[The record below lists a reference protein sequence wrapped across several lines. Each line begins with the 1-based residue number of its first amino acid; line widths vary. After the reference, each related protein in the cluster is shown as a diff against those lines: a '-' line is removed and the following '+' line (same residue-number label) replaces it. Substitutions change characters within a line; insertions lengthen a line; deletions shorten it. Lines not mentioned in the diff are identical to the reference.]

1 MNISIV
7 GNSLP
12 ALVLAKKI
20 SEKKIKLN
28 LYYQKNLDISKSTRT
43 IGITEENIN
52 FLKKS
57 FPELLKYGFPIK
69 SISIYDEKNL
79 KKEILNFH
87 SKSINQFYM
96 FKSSDIKKVIQK
108 NIRQTKSIKFL
119 KRNLKKI
126 YSDSFLNKND
136 LIIDTFLNNNTAKK
150 FFFKKIKKNYLSKAY
165 TTIIKHEKI
174 TNNNAIQIFTKFGPL
189 AFLPISN
196 SETSVVFSSNKTN
209 MELKNLKAFVIK
221 YNNKYKKLKFEDFE
235 SSDLSMSLL
244 KNYYHQNIIA
254 FGDKIHKIH
263 PLAGQGF
270 NMTLRD
276 IKILSKI
283 VKERVDLGLQID
295 HSVYKDFENKT
306 KHFNFIFSSGNDFI
320 YEFFKFDSK
329 YKSNYLNQLV
339 KFLGKNKLFNNF
351 VSKYADQGLSI

>member
-87 SKSINQFYM
+87 SNSINQFYM
-96 FKSSDIKKVIQK
+96 FKSSDIKRVIQK
-108 NIRQTKSIKFL
+108 NIRQTKFIKCL
-119 KRNLKKI
+119 KRNLKNI
-126 YSDSFLNKND
+126 YSDFFLNKND

-150 FFFKKIKKNYLSKAY
+150 FFFKKIKKNYFSKAY

-174 TNNNAIQIFTKFGPL
+174 INNNAIQIFTKFGPL

-196 SETSVVFSSNKTN
+196 SKTSVVFSSNKNN
-209 MELKNLKAFVIK
+209 MELKDLKAFIIK
-221 YNNKYKKLKFEDFE
+221 YNTKYKILKFEEFE

-270 NMTLRD
+270 NMCLRD
-276 IKILSKI
+276 TKELMNIINEKI
-283 VKERVDLGLQID
+283 DLGLPINYEIAKKFE
-295 HSVYKDFENKT
+295 HKVKSKNLIFASSLDFILEFFFLENKLPAKIT
-306 KHFNFIFSSGNDFI
+306 NRFFSLLQKSKFIKNYSSRI
-320 YEFFKFDSK
+320 A
-329 YKSNYLNQLV
+329 
-339 KFLGKNKLFNNF
+339 NK
-351 VSKYADQGLSI
+351 GL